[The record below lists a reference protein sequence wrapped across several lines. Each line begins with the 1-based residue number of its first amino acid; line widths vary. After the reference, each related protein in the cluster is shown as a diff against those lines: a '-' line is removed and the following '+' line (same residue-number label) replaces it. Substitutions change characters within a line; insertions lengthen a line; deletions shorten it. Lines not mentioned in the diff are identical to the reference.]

1 MKPINLIL
9 LIAFIAMVSCGPG
22 AGERVRETPDQ
33 PEKIT
38 YELLRPGLSMK
49 TVEEAWGRPDSVEDN
64 CYRDECLIVWIYK
77 GYSNDRYLFFKDGGL
92 VSWQ

>member
-1 MKPINLIL
+1 MKPVNLIL
-9 LIAFIAMVSCGPG
+9 LVAVIALLSCAPRT
-22 AGERVRETPDQ
+22 GESIRKSPDQ
-33 PEKIT
+33 PEKRS

-49 TVEEAWGRPDSVEDN
+49 TVEEGWGSPDSVEDN

-77 GYSNDRYLFFKDGGL
+77 GYSNERYLFFKDGVL

>member
-1 MKPINLIL
+1 MKLVNIIL
-9 LIAFIAMVSCGPG
+9 LIAIIALVSCAP
-22 AGERVRETPDQ
+22 RTREPILEIPDQ
-33 PEKIT
+33 PKKRT

-49 TVEEAWGRPDSVEDN
+49 TVEEGWGHPDSVEDN

-77 GYSNDRYLFFKDGGL
+77 GYSNDRYLFFKDGVL